1 MLLLKEFTVSDLR
14 SKAPVQAAQREPVL
28 IRHLRTGDMVL
39 MSKAE
44 YLKLMKRK
52 G

>member
-1 MLLLKEFTVSDLR
+1 MFLTEFTVSDLR
-14 SKAPVQAAQREPVL
+14 STKPVQAAQREPVL
-28 IRHLRTGDMVL
+28 IRHQRSGDMVL

-44 YLKLMKRK
+44 YIKLMKLK